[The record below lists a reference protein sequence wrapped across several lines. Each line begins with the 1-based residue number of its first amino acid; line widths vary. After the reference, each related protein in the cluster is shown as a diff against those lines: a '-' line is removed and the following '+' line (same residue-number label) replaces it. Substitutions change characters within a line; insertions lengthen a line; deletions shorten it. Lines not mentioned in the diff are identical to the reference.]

1 MALIEAQCVRY
12 PSVKVVF
19 MATLYVNTLI
29 NGNKWQYFMA
39 TPSDVLYRSLVGA
52 IFTSEGCPPKSFMLS
67 SGAIFDLSM
76 AQERFTLCNI
86 WCTIPAFIIIKLST
100 ADSA

>member
-1 MALIEAQCVRY
+1 
-12 PSVKVVF
+12 
-19 MATLYVNTLI
+19 
-29 NGNKWQYFMA
+29 MA